1 MVSIK
6 SFFKLS
12 CVSLPIKKLI
22 NGKHFLVK
30 KKFGYFSDSFI
41 IYITLQFILS
51 LFSSPYFF
59 IYNFIFSSCIYVLVF
74 LSICIFLHTWNVKGY
89 FDDEIFISII
99 KKNLFTILSFQ
110 VVLIWFYMIFCL
122 ISILLHI
129 CNVGEYFDDE
139 LNINFVVVKKKL
151 KKILNP

>member
-1 MVSIK
+1 M
-6 SFFKLS
+6 
-12 CVSLPIKKLI
+12 CW
-22 NGKHFLVK
+22 
-30 KKFGYFSDSFI
+30 Y
-41 IYITLQFILS
+41 
-51 LFSSPYFF
+51 
-59 IYNFIFSSCIYVLVF
+59 F